1 MASVAFDLF
10 LPEVLPECPGVP
22 EPVAIN
28 AIRNACFD
36 FCRRSLVWSE
46 FQDAEAYQAD
56 IAEYQVSAPSN
67 AQVAVI
73 LGITLDDKRTI
84 YPASIDEIAA
94 GRPAWRTATGAIE
107 WFVTSDPDTFRFVA
121 VPDVD
126 GTFVAQ
132 VAYTPKRTATTTDA
146 SLYNFYLET
155 IKYGSLW
162 KLKSMLGQP
171 WSDPAG
177 ATTHFQMFQ
186 QGIGKAIT
194 ERTRSN
200 SRAALR
206 VASVPFV

>member
-28 AIRNACFD
+28 AIRNASFD

-46 FQDAEAYQAD
+46 FQDAEPYQAD
-56 IAEYQVSAPSN
+56 IAEYQVSAPTN
-67 AQVAVI
+67 AVVALVM
-73 LGITLDDKRTI
+73 GITLDEKRTI
-84 YPASIDEIAA
+84 YPASVDEISA

-107 WFVTSDPDTFRFVA
+107 WFVTSDPDMFRFVA

-126 GTFVAQ
+126 GTYVAQ
-132 VAYTPKRTATTTDA
+132 VAYAPKRTATTTDA
-146 SLYNFYLET
+146 SLYNLYLET
-155 IKYGSLW
+155 IKYGALW
-162 KLKSMLGQP
+162 KLKSMQGQP

-177 ATTHFQMFQ
+177 AAAHYQMFQ

-194 ERTRSN
+194 ERSRSN